1 MAQMKTIAMLFNIL
15 FEPRFYAP
23 HEAGGCNFQSS
34 AELEEHSDTGA
45 AFAQFQQADVVTL
58 NASIQSKSF
67 LRKLALSSHCAQHIT
82 KCLFWIQTFCPINRA

>member
-1 MAQMKTIAMLFNIL
+1 MAQMKTTSMSFNVL
-15 FEPRFYAP
+15 PEPRFYAP
-23 HEAGGCNFQSS
+23 HEAGGCYFQCG

-45 AFAQFQQADVVTL
+45 AFAQFQQADVVAL
-58 NASIQSKSF
+58 YASIQSKSF